1 MTWLL
6 PTNDGYRLSTGRKSG
21 AELTVSTLTASA
33 PIRSVTSPAT
43 TKLIAAG
50 RDPRLDIIRG
60 IAMITMVVD
69 HVTEA
74 VFPLTNWH
82 RLWQIPSPSY
92 YGISSAAEIFVTLA
106 GYMIGMVYLRKPD
119 GGRRV
124 LKRAVKIY
132 VVAILT
138 ICLVT
143 PFAYL
148 SSAALVHYYKLD
160 GMAVSPFGV
169 FRDAAMLYRFPILID
184 VLGLYVI
191 FMAFTP
197 AAMLLARWKPLV
209 LAAVSFAL
217 WAVLHS
223 HSLRDAVSFFHLA
236 FNPLAWQL
244 LFFVPMLLGA
254 RRVHEPI
261 FAFLEKHPIV
271 FYILLG
277 LMALITVQRVGRW
290 AGYGYAIP
298 WSSRYFLGGSLLI
311 GNALLIS
318 FYASALAVLRNHLTS
333 LPLVIL
339 ASIGRNSLYCF
350 AASIVATYA
359 LVCLWEYAVPT
370 YAGYLAVS
378 AMILAIVATL
388 AWLLDRFTQRQA
400 AREHASIV

>member
-1 MTWLL
+1 
-6 PTNDGYRLSTGRKSG
+6 
-21 AELTVSTLTASA
+21 
-33 PIRSVTSPAT
+33 
-43 TKLIAAG
+43 
-50 RDPRLDIIRG
+50 
-60 IAMITMVVD
+60 MITMVVD

-132 VVAILT
+132 FVAILT

-160 GMAVSPFGV
+160 GMVVSPFGV

-197 AAMLLARWKPLV
+197 AAMVLARWKPLV
-209 LAAVSFAL
+209 LAATSFAL

-223 HSLRDAVSFFHLA
+223 HSLREAVSFFHLA

-277 LMALITVQRVGRW
+277 LMALITVQRVSCW
-290 AGYGYAIP
+290 AGYGYGIP
-298 WSSRYFLGGSLLI
+298 WSNRYFLGGSLLI

-318 FYASALAVLRNHLTS
+318 FYASALAVLRNHLS
-333 LPLVIL
+333 WLPLEIL
-339 ASIGRNSLYCF
+339 ASIGRHSLYCF
-350 AASIVATYA
+350 ATSIVATYA
-359 LVCLWEYAVPT
+359 LVCLWEYALRS
-370 YAGYLAVS
+370 YAGYIGVS
-378 AMILAIVATL
+378 AMILVIVATL
-388 AWLLDRFTQRQA
+388 ARLLDVLKERRDTRKRA
-400 AREHASIV
+400 LNV

>member
-1 MTWLL
+1 MSVSDVIMSEGSTHVASS
-6 PTNDGYRLSTGRKSG
+6 STGR
-21 AELTVSTLTASA
+21 
-33 PIRSVTSPAT
+33 
-43 TKLIAAG
+43 AAAVR

-74 VFPLTNWH
+74 VFPLTNWR

-106 GYMIGMVYLRKPD
+106 GYMIGMVYLRKAD

-124 LKRAVKIY
+124 LKRAAKIY
-132 VVAILT
+132 MVAILT
-138 ICLVT
+138 ICMVA

-148 SSAALVHYYKLD
+148 SSPALVHYNKLD
-160 GMAVSPFGV
+160 EMAVSPFSV
-169 FRDAAMLYRFPILID
+169 FRDAAILYRFPNLID

-197 AAMLLARWKPLV
+197 LAMALARWKPLA
-209 LAAVSFAL
+209 LAAISISMWAAL
-217 WAVLHS
+217 HI
-223 HSLRDAVSFFHLA
+223 HSLRDMVSFFHLP

-244 LFFVPMLLGA
+244 LFFIPMLLGA
-254 RRVHEPI
+254 RRVHEPM
-261 FAFLEKHPIV
+261 FAFLEKHSIV
-271 FYILLG
+271 FYGLLG
-277 LMALITVQRVGRW
+277 LMVLITIQRVTLW
-290 AGYGYAIP
+290 AGYGYGIP
-298 WSSRYFLGGSLLI
+298 WSNRYFLGGSLLI

-318 FYASALAVLRNHLTS
+318 FYASALAVLRDHLTS

-359 LVCLWEYAVPT
+359 LVCLWEYAFPT
-370 YAGYLAVS
+370 YTGYVAVN

-388 AWLLDRFTQRQA
+388 AWVLDLFTQRRA
-400 AREHASIV
+400 KRRHAFTV

>member
-1 MTWLL
+1 
-6 PTNDGYRLSTGRKSG
+6 
-21 AELTVSTLTASA
+21 
-33 PIRSVTSPAT
+33 
-43 TKLIAAG
+43 
-50 RDPRLDIIRG
+50 
-60 IAMITMVVD
+60 MITMVVD

-106 GYMIGMVYLRKPD
+106 GYMIGMVYLRKAD
-119 GGRRV
+119 GGRLV

-132 VVAILT
+132 IVA
-138 ICLVT
+138 LVT
-143 PFAYL
+143 ILLVAPFAYL
-148 SSAALVHYYKLD
+148 SSPALVHYNKLD
-160 GMAVSPFGV
+160 GMAASPFGV
-169 FRDAAMLYRFPILID
+169 FLDAATLYRFPNLID

-191 FMAFTP
+191 FMGFTP
-197 AAMLLARWKPLV
+197 LAMALARWKPIM
-209 LAAVSFAL
+209 LAAISFAV
-217 WAVLHS
+217 WAVLHK
-223 HSLRDAVSFFHLA
+223 HSLRDAASVFHLP

-271 FYILLG
+271 FYVLLG
-277 LMALITVQRVGRW
+277 LMTLITVQRVSRW
-290 AGYGYAIP
+290 AGYGYGIP

-333 LPLVIL
+333 LPLALL

-359 LVCLWEYAVPT
+359 LVCLWEFAIPT
-370 YAGYLAVS
+370 YAGYLAVN
-378 AMILAIVATL
+378 AAILAIIAGL
-388 AWLLDRFTQRQA
+388 AWVLDQFTQRRA
-400 AREHASIV
+400 ARKRAPII

>member
-1 MTWLL
+1 
-6 PTNDGYRLSTGRKSG
+6 
-21 AELTVSTLTASA
+21 
-33 PIRSVTSPAT
+33 
-43 TKLIAAG
+43 
-50 RDPRLDIIRG
+50 
-60 IAMITMVVD
+60 MITMVVD

-74 VFPLTNWH
+74 VFPLTSWH

-106 GYMIGMVYLRKPD
+106 GYMIGMVYLRKAD

-138 ICLVT
+138 VCLVA

-148 SSAALVHYYKLD
+148 SSAALVHYNKLD
-160 GMAVSPFGV
+160 GIAVYPFGV
-169 FRDAAMLYRFPILID
+169 FRDAAMLYRFPNLID

-197 AAMLLARWKPLV
+197 LAMMLARRKPLV
-209 LAAVSFAL
+209 LAAISFAL
-217 WAVLHS
+217 WAILHS
-223 HSLRDAVSFFHLA
+223 HSLRDAVSFFHLP

-244 LFFVPMLLGA
+244 LFFIPMLLGA
-254 RRVHEPI
+254 RRVHEPM
-261 FAFLEKHPIV
+261 FAFLENHAAV
-271 FYILLG
+271 FYGLLG
-277 LMALITVQRVGRW
+277 LMVLITIQRVTLW
-290 AGYGYAIP
+290 AGYGYGIP
-298 WSSRYFLGGSLLI
+298 WSNRYFLGGSLLI

-318 FYASALAVLRNHLTS
+318 FYASALAMLRNHLTS

-370 YAGYLAVS
+370 YAGYLAVN

-388 AWLLDRFTQRQA
+388 AWVLDLFTQRKA
-400 AREHASIV
+400 VRKRALIV